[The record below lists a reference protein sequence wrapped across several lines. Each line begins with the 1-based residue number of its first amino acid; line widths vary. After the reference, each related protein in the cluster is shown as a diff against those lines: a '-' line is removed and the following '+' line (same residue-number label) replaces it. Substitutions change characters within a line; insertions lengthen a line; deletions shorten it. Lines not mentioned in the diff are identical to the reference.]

1 MQEYL
6 IRQPNVLSIKPGY
19 ITIENFKPG
28 KVYKQS
34 IEIENNSIIPII
46 INLKSSDRSKLIL
59 NKSLIRLDV
68 KEKQI
73 IDLIIQDKINYQND
87 NKIPKE
93 KTLFIKITGELIDIK
108 YIINLRYLRKKNQYK
123 EFSDY
128 NTIQIN
134 QPFINEYERQIPSI
148 YYSDFKR
155 PLYKN
160 YTNNRKLLIDKV
172 CNIIIKRY
180 ESDEVLSLK
189 KEISYLMEQI
199 SLLTQKNKK
208 IKSNN
213 PKYFEMENNSLFIL
227 RNKLKEDENKIK
239 IDEELEKNALIKK
252 NSLLQIENSILAERI
267 KFLEKKIFEKNTQF
281 EIQKSDKNYD
291 IMTDKNHKD
300 NFITDDNNIYD
311 IDDNEIYNN
320 NINLNINNNEKED
333 EAEYNNKGNY
343 KIHKTNKN
351 NLYNNINYYDDY
363 F

>member
-134 QPFINEYERQIPSI
+134 QPFINAYERQIPSI

-189 KEISYLMEQI
+189 KEINYLMEQI

-227 RNKLKEDENKIK
+227 GNKLKEDENKIK

-291 IMTDKNHKD
+291 IMIDKNDKD

>member
-134 QPFINEYERQIPSI
+134 QPFINEYS
-148 YYSDFKR
+148 
-155 PLYKN
+155 
-160 YTNNRKLLIDKV
+160 
-172 CNIIIKRY
+172 
-180 ESDEVLSLK
+180 
-189 KEISYLMEQI
+189 
-199 SLLTQKNKK
+199 
-208 IKSNN
+208 
-213 PKYFEMENNSLFIL
+213 
-227 RNKLKEDENKIK
+227 
-239 IDEELEKNALIKK
+239 
-252 NSLLQIENSILAERI
+252 
-267 KFLEKKIFEKNTQF
+267 
-281 EIQKSDKNYD
+281 
-291 IMTDKNHKD
+291 
-300 NFITDDNNIYD
+300 
-311 IDDNEIYNN
+311 
-320 NINLNINNNEKED
+320 
-333 EAEYNNKGNY
+333 
-343 KIHKTNKN
+343 
-351 NLYNNINYYDDY
+351 
-363 F
+363 